1 MLRVEFADAP
11 LSLADDLTLGGVF
24 IRTPNPLELGE
35 QFVLKL
41 HMSDGGEPIEVACKV
56 IWTNKYGQESKHLH
70 RGMGVKFLNLAEGVK
85 KRVEEY
91 IKTQKKKEPSL
102 KVRKGSVS
110 GVASERKRPKGA
122 G

>member
-35 QFVLKL
+35 QFALKL
-41 HMSDGGEPIEVACKV
+41 HMSDGGEPIEVACQV

-70 RGMGVKFLNLAEGVK
+70 RGMGVKFLNLADGVK